1 MTTNSQIK
9 PDPSSKT
16 RRRESLIRRT
26 TTVTLAALFG
36 VALTA
41 SFAHADGNGIRYKT
55 AQVDGL
61 KIFYREAGDPARPTV
76 VLLHGFPSSSHMFRD
91 LIPQISSKY
100 HVIAADM
107 PGFGYSD
114 QPTLAQFDY
123 SFAHLTDVMDD
134 FLGVVGAKRYSLYV
148 MDYGSPVGFRLF
160 VKHPDRVQ
168 AIISQNGNAYSEG
181 LSQFWADNLVPYWK
195 NKNAETEKKPEALLT
210 LGVTKFQYTQGFRD
224 IENVNP
230 DSYANDQAILD
241 RPGNREIQL
250 ALFYDYRN
258 NVAQY
263 DQWHEVLRQVQPPV
277 LAVWGKN
284 DPIFIPP
291 GAEAFK
297 RDVPK
302 AEVHFLDTGHFALEE
317 DSNKVAGFMLP
328 FLDRN
333 VK

>member
-1 MTTNSQIK
+1 MTTQTAAAL
-9 PDPSSKT
+9 PAFV
-16 RRRESLIRRT
+16 RRAKGAARKLIQG
-26 TTVTLAALFG
+26 LAAG
-36 VALTA
+36 VAATA
-41 SFAHADGNGIRYKT
+41 LFAAPALADGNHISYKT
-55 AQVDGL
+55 TQVDGL
-61 KIFYREAGDPARPTV
+61 KIFYREAGDPKKPTI

-91 LIPQISSKY
+91 LIPKLAPNY

-114 QPTLAQFDY
+114 QPAIDKFDY
-123 SFAHLTDVMDD
+123 TFAHLTDVMDD
-134 FLGVVGAKRYSLYV
+134 FLNTVGPKKYSIYV

-160 VKHPDRVQ
+160 TKHPEKIQ
-168 AIISQNGNAYSEG
+168 AIISQNGNAYNEG
-181 LSQFWADNLVPYWK
+181 LSPFWAENLVPYWN
-195 NKNAETEKKPEALLT
+195 NKNAETEKKPLGLLT
-210 LGVTKFQYTQGFRD
+210 IGTTKFQYTQGFRN

-250 ALFYDYRN
+250 ALVYDYRT

-263 DQWHEVLRQVQPPV
+263 DQWHAALRKAKPPV

-302 AEVHFLDTGHFALEE
+302 AEVHFVNTGHFALEE
-317 DSNKVAGFMLP
+317 DSDKIASYILTFMKK
-328 FLDRN
+328 N